1 MPVHLDEAPPPE
13 FLETIRRVLQD
24 DEIHLHNRVAM
35 NHVEEGPAGDGG
47 AERLDIGS
55 ELVAERRGEPGCIGR
70 LQLHDH
76 VDIPGHARVAVMT
89 RRDRPGDHVRDSRR
103 IEPARHELQDGQ
115 LILRRVAH
123 DGVYHPIGHGRPLHH
138 APRYNLTR
146 SRTRHDADS
155 RHPARPV

>member
-55 ELVAERRGEPGCIGR
+55 ELVAERGGEPGSIGR
-70 LQLHDH
+70 LQLHDQI
-76 VDIPGHARVAVMT
+76 DIPGHARVAVMA
-89 RRDRPGDHVRDSRR
+89 RRDRPGDHAQNRAAS
-103 IEPARHELQDGQ
+103 
-115 LILRRVAH
+115 
-123 DGVYHPIGHGRPLHH
+123 
-138 APRYNLTR
+138 
-146 SRTRHDADS
+146 S
-155 RHPARPV
+155 RPVTSFRTDN